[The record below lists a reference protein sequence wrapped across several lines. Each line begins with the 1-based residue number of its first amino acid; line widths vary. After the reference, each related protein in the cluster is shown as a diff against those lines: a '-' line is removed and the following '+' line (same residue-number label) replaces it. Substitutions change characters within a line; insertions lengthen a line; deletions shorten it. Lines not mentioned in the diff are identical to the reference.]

1 MENELF
7 EKYLKSAVNKLSRK
21 NCAIIDDQLFED
33 KAETDHDTNVDDS
46 KQTSDTVTLQREALI
61 KLLVIA
67 AKLGEV
73 DQLNKIADVLDS
85 FPDRHVIVVDDLED
99 LEDREDLEDDD
110 ENESDDDQE
119 DEGIDESKSF
129 EDLVADESIE

>member
-7 EKYLKSAVNKLSRK
+7 EKYLKDAVKKVSN
-21 NCAIIDDQLFED
+21 NGCVIVDDQLYED
-33 KAETDHDTNVDDS
+33 ETETDHVDDS
-46 KQTSDTVTLQREALI
+46 DQASDTVTIEREALI

-73 DQLNKIADVLDS
+73 DKLNKIAGVLDS
-85 FPDRHVIVVDDLED
+85 FSDDHVIVIDDLED
-99 LEDREDLEDDD
+99 LEDHDEDDD
-110 ENESDDDQE
+110 SDDQE
-119 DEGIDESKSF
+119 DEEIDEAKVL

>member
-7 EKYLKSAVNKLSRK
+7 EKYLKSAIDKLS
-21 NCAIIDDQLFED
+21 NNDCVIVDDQLFED
-33 KAETDHDTNVDDS
+33 ETETEHDADVDDS
-46 KQTSDTVTLQREALI
+46 KQMSDTVTLEREALI

-85 FPDRHVIVVDDLED
+85 FHENHVIVVDDLED
-99 LEDREDLEDDD
+99 LEDDEDND
-110 ENESDDDQE
+110 NDDQE
-119 DEGIDESKSF
+119 DEEIDESKSS
-129 EDLVADESIE
+129 EQDLVADQSIE